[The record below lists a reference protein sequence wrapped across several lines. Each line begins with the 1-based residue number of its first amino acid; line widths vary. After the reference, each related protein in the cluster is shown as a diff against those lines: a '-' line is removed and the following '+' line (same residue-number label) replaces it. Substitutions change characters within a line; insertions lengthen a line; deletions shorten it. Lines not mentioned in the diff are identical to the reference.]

1 MKVFEMAGLDRLDNK
16 TAIAKNALRN
26 IDGIIVVFDKSK
38 PVSQE
43 RAEKWVEFMRSSDMG
58 THTFES

>member
-16 TAIAKNALRN
+16 TAIAKSALRN

-38 PVSQE
+38 QVS
-43 RAEKWVEFMRSSDMG
+43 
-58 THTFES
+58 